1 MQTAR
6 RIDRTCRRK
15 RQSFA
20 AFNNLLNAEIVTR
33 HLAPKTEVEE
43 KRVFMK
49 SSPVLIDIAL
59 HAIHLKFPIAP
70 FTLLQ
75 RRSQLFRPNTS
86 PRPYPPLLSATMS
99 AKTLL
104 DQIDDLSEDDNDFI
118 PEPKAKRTSKRRR
131 SSDSGSDSS
140 SDSDNADEEQ
150 AAKKAKVD
158 PAEQERKEVQVQA
171 DFRSILDVEE
181 EAKRERE
188 RGLLVECGE
197 ELVEIRRPRFYAG
210 ETI

>member
-1 MQTAR
+1 
-6 RIDRTCRRK
+6 
-15 RQSFA
+15 
-20 AFNNLLNAEIVTR
+20 
-33 HLAPKTEVEE
+33 
-43 KRVFMK
+43 
-49 SSPVLIDIAL
+49 
-59 HAIHLKFPIAP
+59 
-70 FTLLQ
+70 
-75 RRSQLFRPNTS
+75 
-86 PRPYPPLLSATMS
+86 MS

-140 SDSDNADEEQ
+140 DSESDDLDEEQ

-188 RGLLVECGE
+188 QGLKVVGDES
-197 ELVEIRRPRFYAG
+197 VEIRRPRFYAG